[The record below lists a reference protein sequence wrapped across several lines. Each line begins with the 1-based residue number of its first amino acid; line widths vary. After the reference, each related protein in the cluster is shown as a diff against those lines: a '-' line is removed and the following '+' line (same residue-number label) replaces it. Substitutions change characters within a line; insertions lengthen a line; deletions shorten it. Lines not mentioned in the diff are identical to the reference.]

1 MKVQN
6 LKGILAEHE
15 NMFLNAIIALEIAIV
30 LWMSI
35 VAYFGSISDFREYVS
50 WRIETIPRTCLM
62 ETGITRSEMLVRFG
76 PADLMEIY
84 YDKEKYKME
93 VTKYYYRIDED
104 YDLFLMFVYSW
115 TTGKIID
122 FDMVR
127 GYQRWCF

>member
-15 NMFLNAIIALEIAIV
+15 NKFLNAVIAVEIAIV

-35 VAYFGSISDFREYVS
+35 VVYFGSVSDFREYVC
-50 WRIETIPRTCLM
+50 WRIETIPRTCLV
-62 ETGITRSEMLVRFG
+62 ETGISRRELLVRFG
-76 PADLMEIY
+76 SADCMEIF
-84 YDKEKYKME
+84 YDKEKYHTD

-104 YDLFLMFVYSW
+104 DDLFLMFVYSW
-115 TTGKIID
+115 TSGKIID

-127 GYQRWCF
+127 GYRRWCF